1 MRQCTESRRGNRT
14 ACPDPCARKI
24 TRQNRPKPERRT
36 AKAAPVSIGYPD
48 VDVEGKALA
57 VIPVIALTGHLGAG
71 KTTLLNHLLRHPG
84 TRIGVIIN
92 DFGDI
97 NIDAGLVAGQVDE
110 PASIAGGCICCLP
123 DDGGLDEALVKL
135 ADPARRLDAIVV
147 EASGLADPVAIAR
160 IIGFSDIRGV
170 RAGGLVDVV
179 DAVNHFDT
187 VDCGTMPP
195 VRYGAASLIVVNKLD
210 QVPESE
216 RSAVV
221 QRVRQRAEQ
230 RNPRIHVV
238 GTTAGRIDPELLFD
252 ASAASGQVGQLSFR
266 DLPPEHDHDHEHVHA
281 DAVTV
286 SSSGCVDPDVLFDL
300 LEDPP
305 PQVFRL
311 KGIVAVRHRTTVNDY
326 VVNLVGGAI
335 HIRKAPP
342 GATANCLVAIGMH
355 LDIHT
360 VRARLDHALRPA
372 SGPASAQALRR
383 LQVYR
388 RISA

>member
-1 MRQCTESRRGNRT
+1 M
-14 ACPDPCARKI
+14 
-24 TRQNRPKPERRT
+24 
-36 AKAAPVSIGYPD
+36 AA
-48 VDVEGKALA
+48 
-57 VIPVIALTGHLGAG
+57 IPVIALTGHLGAG

-123 DDGGLDEALVKL
+123 DGGGLDDALVKL

-160 IIGFSDIRGV
+160 IIGFSEIPGIRV
-170 RAGGLVDVV
+170 GGIVDVV

-187 VDCGTMPP
+187 VDCGTVPP
-195 VRYGAASLIVVNKLD
+195 VRYGAASLLVVNKLD
-210 QVPESE
+210 QVPERE
-216 RSAVV
+216 RSTVMR
-221 QRVRQRAEQ
+221 RVTQRAAH

-252 ASAASGQVGQLSFR
+252 ASAASGQAGQLSFLDLAPER
-266 DLPPEHDHDHEHVHA
+266 DHGHDHVHA

-286 SSSGCVDPDVLFDL
+286 SSSGVVDPDALFDL

-305 PQVFRL
+305 PQVFRM
-311 KGIVAVRHRTTVNDY
+311 KGIVAVRHRTAVHDY

-335 HIRKAPP
+335 HIRKAPA
-342 GATANCLVAIGMH
+342 GAAANCLVAIGMH
-355 LDIHT
+355 LDTHT
-360 VRARLDHALRPA
+360 VRVRLDHALKPA
-372 SGPASAQALRR
+372 SGSASARALRR
-383 LQVYR
+383 LQRYR

>member
-1 MRQCTESRRGNRT
+1 M
-14 ACPDPCARKI
+14 
-24 TRQNRPKPERRT
+24 
-36 AKAAPVSIGYPD
+36 AA
-48 VDVEGKALA
+48 
-57 VIPVIALTGHLGAG
+57 IPVIALTGHLGAG

-84 TRIGVIIN
+84 TRIGVIVN

-110 PASIAGGCICCLP
+110 PTSISGGCICCLP
-123 DDGGLDEALVKL
+123 DDGGLDEALIKL
-135 ADPARRLDAIVV
+135 ADPDRRLDAIVV

-160 IIGFSDIRGV
+160 MISFSEIRGV

-187 VDCGTMPP
+187 VDRGTVPP
-195 VRYGAASLIVVNKLD
+195 VRYGAASMIVVNKLD
-210 QVPESE
+210 QVPEQE

-221 QRVRQRAEQ
+221 QRVTQRASQ

-238 GTTAGRIDPELLFD
+238 GTTAGRIDPGLLFD
-252 ASAASGQVGQLSFR
+252 ASAGSGQVGQLSFL
-266 DLPPEHDHDHEHVHA
+266 DLAHDLDHDHEHDHVHA

-286 SSSGCVDPDVLFDL
+286 SSSGCVDPAALFDL

-311 KGIVAVRHRTTVNDY
+311 KGFVAVQHRTTVHDY
-326 VVNLVGGAI
+326 VVNLVGDAI
-335 HIRKAPP
+335 DIRKAPP
-342 GATANCLVAIGMH
+342 GVTANCLVAIGMH
-355 LDIHT
+355 LDTHT
-360 VRARLDHALRPA
+360 VRARLDHALQPA

>member
-1 MRQCTESRRGNRT
+1 M
-14 ACPDPCARKI
+14 
-24 TRQNRPKPERRT
+24 
-36 AKAAPVSIGYPD
+36 AA
-48 VDVEGKALA
+48 
-57 VIPVIALTGHLGAG
+57 IPVIALTGHLGAG

-84 TRIGVIIN
+84 TRIGVIVN
-92 DFGDI
+92 DFGDV

-123 DDGGLDEALVKL
+123 DGGGLEEALVKL

-187 VDCGTMPP
+187 IDRGSVPP

-210 QVPESE
+210 QVPEAE

-221 QRVRQRAEQ
+221 QRVTERAAQ

-238 GTTAGRIDPELLFD
+238 GTTAGRIDPKLLFD
-252 ASAASGQVGQLSFR
+252 ASATSGRVGQLSFL
-266 DLPPEHDHDHEHVHA
+266 DLAPEHDHDHVHA

-286 SSSGCVDPDVLFDL
+286 GSSGCIDPDALLDL

-311 KGIVAVRHRTTVNDY
+311 KGVVAVRHRRIAHDY

-355 LDIHT
+355 LDTRT
-360 VRARLDHALRPA
+360 VRARLDHALQPA
-372 SGPASAQALRR
+372 SGPASAHALRR

-388 RISA
+388 RSSA

>member
-1 MRQCTESRRGNRT
+1 M
-14 ACPDPCARKI
+14 
-24 TRQNRPKPERRT
+24 
-36 AKAAPVSIGYPD
+36 AA
-48 VDVEGKALA
+48 
-57 VIPVIALTGHLGAG
+57 IPVIALTGHLGAG

-123 DDGGLDEALVKL
+123 DGGGLDDALVKL

-160 IIGFSDIRGV
+160 IVGFSEIPGV
-170 RAGGLVDVV
+170 RAGGIVDVV

-187 VDCGTMPP
+187 VDCGTVPP
-195 VRYGAASLIVVNKLD
+195 VRYGAASLLVVNKLD
-210 QVPESE
+210 QVPERE
-216 RSAVV
+216 RSAVLK
-221 QRVRQRAEQ
+221 RVTQRAAQ

-238 GTTAGRIDPELLFD
+238 GTTVGRIDPELLFD
-252 ASAASGQVGQLSFR
+252 ASAASGQTGQLSFL
-266 DLPPEHDHDHEHVHA
+266 DLAPEHDHAPDHVHA

-286 SSSGCVDPDVLFDL
+286 SSSGDVDPDALFDL

-305 PQVFRL
+305 PQVFRM
-311 KGIVAVRHRTTVNDY
+311 KGIVAVRHRTIVHDY

-335 HIRKAPP
+335 HIRKAPQ

-355 LDIHT
+355 LETHT
-360 VRARLDHALRPA
+360 VHARLDQALRPA
-372 SGPASAQALRR
+372 AGPASAQALRR
-383 LQVYR
+383 LQRYR

>member
-1 MRQCTESRRGNRT
+1 M
-14 ACPDPCARKI
+14 
-24 TRQNRPKPERRT
+24 
-36 AKAAPVSIGYPD
+36 AA
-48 VDVEGKALA
+48 
-57 VIPVIALTGHLGAG
+57 IPVIALTGHLGAG

-92 DFGDI
+92 DFGAI

-110 PASIAGGCICCLP
+110 PASIVGGCICCLP
-123 DDGGLDEALVKL
+123 DGGGLDDALVKL

-160 IIGFSDIRGV
+160 IIGFSEIPGIRV
-170 RAGGLVDVV
+170 GGIVDVV

-187 VDCGTMPP
+187 VDCGTVPP
-195 VRYGAASLIVVNKLD
+195 VRYGAASLLVVNKLD
-210 QVPESE
+210 QVPERE
-216 RSAVV
+216 RSTVMR
-221 QRVRQRAEQ
+221 RVTQRAAH

-238 GTTAGRIDPELLFD
+238 GTTAGRIDPKLLFD
-252 ASAASGQVGQLSFR
+252 ASAASGRAGQLSFL
-266 DLPPEHDHDHEHVHA
+266 DLAPEHDHGHDHVHA

-286 SSSGCVDPDVLFDL
+286 SSSGVVDPDALFDL

-305 PQVFRL
+305 PQVFRM
-311 KGIVAVRHRTTVNDY
+311 KGIVAVRQRTAVHDY

-355 LDIHT
+355 LDTHT
-360 VRARLDHALRPA
+360 VRVRLDHALKPA
-372 SGPASAQALRR
+372 SGPASARALRR